1 MTHQPMTVTERG
13 VTLRD
18 FAIFQLKL
26 VLDGT
31 KDFVAFWA
39 SIFAII
45 LDFIAG
51 RGRRPRLFYSV
62 VRASEKFDKWI
73 NLHSVVQEMDAERSE
88 EGLLGARDAA
98 SETFIGEIE
107 RLVRGGEADRA
118 RAIDLLRTRSEKIRK
133 KVLDPPRGPEG
144 GGDTPDA
151 GGDRPDAGRG
161 GTDARE

>member
-1 MTHQPMTVTERG
+1 
-13 VTLRD
+13 
-18 FAIFQLKL
+18 
-26 VLDGT
+26 
-31 KDFVAFWA
+31 
-39 SIFAII
+39 
-45 LDFIAG
+45 
-51 RGRRPRLFYSV
+51 
-62 VRASEKFDKWI
+62 
-73 NLHSVVQEMDAERSE
+73 MDAERSE

-133 KVLDPPRGPEG
+133 KVLDPPRRPDA
-144 GGDTPDA
+144 GGDRLDA